1 MRYQMLLPLLCAS
14 SKIAKELKS
23 MILGNHTLRLKVYWD
38 YGEPRFRDDQWNM
51 IMYPHTVWPPAKRD
65 EIDTLHSIKM
75 EVPPLK
81 LTRVFRG
88 IKITLE
94 VPMATKEKL
103 GKRMKRKLHDSERAW
118 SVREVDWLYPV
129 RELKNFGFEKVEELE
144 IEVKYLPQADS
155 EVMNMEA

>member
-1 MRYQMLLPLLCAS
+1 
-14 SKIAKELKS
+14 
-23 MILGNHTLRLKVYWD
+23 
-38 YGEPRFRDDQWNM
+38 
-51 IMYPHTVWPPAKRD
+51 MYPHTVWPPAKRD
-65 EIDTLHSIKM
+65 EIDILHSIKM

-81 LTRVFRG
+81 LTRFSRR

-94 VPMATKEKL
+94 VPMATKEEL